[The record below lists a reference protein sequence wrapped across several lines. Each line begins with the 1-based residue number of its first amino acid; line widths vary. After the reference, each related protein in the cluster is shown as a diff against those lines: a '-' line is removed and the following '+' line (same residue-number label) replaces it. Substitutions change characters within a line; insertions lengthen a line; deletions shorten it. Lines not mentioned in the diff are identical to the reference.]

1 MACVKNNNRLYQKP
15 WVCNFAPSAQRPQCS
30 LHFPPFL
37 TPAPLG
43 VGDAVV
49 ADTSHTTADSPPPL
63 LLFLILMLLTDLRNA
78 GKCAC
83 VRTGLVL
90 EIISPL

>member
-15 WVCNFAPSAQRPQCS
+15 WVCNFAPRAQRSQYS
-30 LHFPPFL
+30 LHLPPFL

-43 VGDAVV
+43 VSDAVV
-49 ADTSHTTADSPPPL
+49 ADTSHTTANPPPL
-63 LLFLILMLLTDLRNA
+63 LILMLLTDLRNA

-83 VRTGLVL
+83 V
-90 EIISPL
+90 